1 MATPTLLP
9 ASQTSAVVLPS
20 AATADEAAAAAFP
33 FDQYTNNQYFL
44 TGASDQVA
52 YTYAKL
58 GGDVL
63 DIELTKEQVF
73 SAYQEA
79 VL

>member
-9 ASQTSAVVLPS
+9 ASQTSAVVLPN

-44 TGASDQVA
+44 TGASDHQTKVA
-52 YTYAKL
+52 LAQTFIIK
-58 GGDVL
+58 
-63 DIELTKEQVF
+63 
-73 SAYQEA
+73 
-79 VL
+79 